1 MIQSPLAAAPFNP
14 EVWKAFL
21 VWLLGFC
28 VMLWAFMHRD
38 IGGKISL
45 GFFILGAAI
54 MALATFVL

>member
-1 MIQSPLAAAPFNP
+1 MSP
-14 EVWKAFL
+14 EIWKAFL

-28 VMLWAFMHRD
+28 VTLWAFMHRD